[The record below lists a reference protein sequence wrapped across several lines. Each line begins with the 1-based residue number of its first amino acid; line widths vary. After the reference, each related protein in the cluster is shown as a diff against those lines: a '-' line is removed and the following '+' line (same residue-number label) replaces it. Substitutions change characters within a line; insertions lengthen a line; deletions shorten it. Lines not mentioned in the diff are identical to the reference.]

1 MGKAPEFRICCVE
14 KILTANI
21 SIALCGKLRYS
32 FDCAPVNRVAY
43 RLPLDDLSSDSSS
56 SVIRVSGT
64 DYQVL
69 AQRSRYTGWR
79 TLGVFSLAEMLR
91 EVLLIRSWTYVIG
104 GITMILA
111 IVAAYFFTS
120 SIAKPVLNLRSLMK
134 RVEHGDL
141 AVRFSGAPNDEI
153 GELGLGF
160 NEMIERIQSL
170 IDQVYS
176 EQQSKREAELRILQ
190 EQIKPHFL
198 YNTLDT
204 IQWMAQEHRVDDV
217 VGMVGALTSLFRIGL
232 NKGREFIALSEE
244 IEHVESYL
252 RIQKMRY
259 EDKFDYAIDCGCSL
273 KPRRVL
279 RLMLQPLVENAIYHG
294 IKERRGHGS
303 LVVAARIE
311 SGDLFLSVKDDGVG
325 MSEAMLEKLNASLED
340 GGPSVGGY
348 GIRNVHE
355 RIRLTY
361 GKPYGLSYESAFG
374 EGTKVTI
381 RHPLSSRRIEHVE
394 GIDRRR
400 RAQDTPRSQDVIG
413 PLRKRLGGGGGGRGR
428 RDGLRPSPG
437 PEARYPFHRYPD
449 AVRNGL
455 DLIGGL
461 NMAFPGRSSLSSAG
475 TTNSITRNRPSSC
488 TYSTMSSS
496 RSTPKALC
504 RRSGGP
510 RPSSS
515 RVAARASTAR
525 GRASSSSA
533 TCLSFV
539 NASSRTGSA
548 VRCPGRSFSRSF
560 PSCGS
565 SWLRLRLSSPLDS
578 PKGWAPAAYRREKGK
593 RLVQVAMRTVIKR
606 RSRWEMPT
614 SSRTIWRPCSPRA
627 PLRSGRAD
635 RHRLGYRAARA
646 DQVTQVPSIATRI
659 VPEPLEGM
667 CDAYEELCAELADG
681 GNCEAFVVLA
691 RNYIDKH
698 YWNPAL
704 CLEDAAA
711 ELQISPATCP
721 A

>member
-1 MGKAPEFRICCVE
+1 MVYFLVILLIPLVSLGFVGPALYAKSIERATTSHMAGMIGQVDMNIELRIREMEQLIDLIARTKVVASFLEKGSATVAEHQDINETLTTVSETHPEIAGICVVAENDAWVSDGFSRTTRDPLTQEQWYAIARQTPGDVKLIARPIGRNIRSTRQYGADEVVSIVKAVTGATDNRIRGAILIDMRLSTIEELFTDSSLGKGGF
-14 KILTANI
+14 LF
-21 SIALCGKLRYS
+21 IADSSGEMVY
-32 FDCAPVNRVAY
+32 APVNRVAY
-43 RLPLDDLSSDSSS
+43 RIPLNDFSGDSPSTIMT
-56 SVIRVSGT
+56 VGGT
-64 DYQVL
+64 GYQVL
-69 AQRSRYTGWR
+69 AQQSPYTGWR

-104 GITMILA
+104 GMTMILA

-259 EDKFDYAIDCGCSL
+259 EDKFDYAIDCGFSL

-311 SGDLFLSVKDDGVG
+311 SGDMFLSVKDDGVG

-381 RHPLSSRRIEHVE
+381 RHPLLE
-394 GIDRRR
+394 
-400 RAQDTPRSQDVIG
+400 
-413 PLRKRLGGGGGGRGR
+413 
-428 RDGLRPSPG
+428 
-437 PEARYPFHRYPD
+437 PED
-449 AVRNGL
+449 
-455 DLIGGL
+455 
-461 NMAFPGRSSLSSAG
+461 
-475 TTNSITRNRPSSC
+475 
-488 TYSTMSSS
+488 
-496 RSTPKALC
+496 
-504 RRSGGP
+504 
-510 RPSSS
+510 
-515 RVAARASTAR
+515 
-525 GRASSSSA
+525 
-533 TCLSFV
+533 
-539 NASSRTGSA
+539 
-548 VRCPGRSFSRSF
+548 
-560 PSCGS
+560 
-565 SWLRLRLSSPLDS
+565 
-578 PKGWAPAAYRREKGK
+578 
-593 RLVQVAMRTVIKR
+593 
-606 RSRWEMPT
+606 
-614 SSRTIWRPCSPRA
+614 
-627 PLRSGRAD
+627 
-635 RHRLGYRAARA
+635 
-646 DQVTQVPSIATRI
+646 
-659 VPEPLEGM
+659 
-667 CDAYEELCAELADG
+667 
-681 GNCEAFVVLA
+681 
-691 RNYIDKH
+691 
-698 YWNPAL
+698 
-704 CLEDAAA
+704 
-711 ELQISPATCP
+711 
-721 A
+721 